1 MRLRDKIA
9 IITGAS
15 SGIGLATVKKFISEG
30 AIVVLSDI
38 NQEAGEKAARE
49 LKSVFIKTDV
59 AKVEEVQNLIDKTI
73 EKYGRLDIMVN
84 NAGIALT
91 GSVLDCSEENFDKTI
106 TINLKGVF
114 FGIKYAGLKMKEK
127 GGVILNTASIAGLV
141 GFAGSAAYCASKGAI
156 VQLTRAAALDLAGY
170 KIRVNAV
177 APAVIKTAMT
187 KDIIAN
193 EPAAQA
199 MLAKTPLGRFGEPE
213 EVANLLCFLAS
224 DEASYITGAIYPV
237 DGGWTTQ

>member
-193 EPAAQA
+193 EPAAQGL
-199 MLAKTPLGRFGEPE
+199 LAKTPLGRFGEPE
-213 EVANLLCFLAS
+213 EVANLFCFLAS
-224 DEASYITGAIYPV
+224 EEASYITGAIYPV